1 MDVFE
6 LEAILGLNTDKY
18 ESGLNSAKNSAE
30 SSGSAISG
38 VFGKIGSTIGTVA
51 KATAT
56 AVGVVATGVGAL
68 TASAVKSYAT
78 YEQLE
83 GGVETLFGTGG
94 QSLEDYIN
102 TYDGSIA
109 DAKRSY
115 ESLQEAQDKVMENA
129 SNAYKT
135 AGMSANE
142 YMETVTSF
150 SASLIQSLDGDTVKA
165 SEYADKAITDMSD
178 NANKMGTDI
187 ESIENAYQGFAK
199 QNYTMLDN
207 LKLGYGGTK
216 SEMER
221 LIEDAEGLSDSF
233 EAQRDEA
240 GNLTMS
246 YADIVDAIH
255 IVQDNMGITGTTAL
269 EASTTIEGSL
279 NQTKSAWE
287 NLITGLADSNA
298 NLDELSKNLIDS
310 LVGYVDEE
318 GNEVNGFI
326 DNVIPV
332 VETALSS
339 IGTLVNKLVPEALK
353 LIPTLINEFLPDLVT
368 SAKSLI
374 TGLVSTLEANSGDVV
389 QVISNI
395 GTIILN
401 TILEILPDL
410 IDMGSSVI
418 SNFLEGISENSQNL
432 VDGALKIV
440 DSLVNFITSNL
451 PLLIDVGLQ
460 IIEEL
465 ATGIGQ
471 SLPTLIPEIIEV
483 VMQIVQTL
491 VDHLPEL
498 IEAGLTIFTGLV
510 EGLIQAIPV
519 IVEALPELIESIINA
534 LIEAIPL
541 LMEAS
546 ITLLMAIVEAI
557 PEIMDALAEA
567 LPEIIDTV
575 ISFLTGEGMGDILTG
590 AIEMF
595 MAIAKAIPQI
605 LTSVLSGLGNIIVSV
620 LAKLASSTG
629 NILSG
634 AVSMFKG
641 IASGL
646 AEAVS
651 DIPSKIAEHVSNWV
665 SAIKNKISDFKS
677 AGQNLLEGLWNG
689 ISDKAQWVYSK
700 ITGLGSTIVSKV
712 KSLFGINSP
721 SKVFAEIGGYL
732 AEGLGVGWENEIK
745 DVNKQIEDDMDYDA
759 NLNVTSTLDNSV
771 TASASGTTLTDQDI
785 SRIISGLQINFQNNT
800 YIDGSKM
807 KEEAYKYTVER
818 TTNETRAVNVSQG
831 GYF

>member
-1 MDVFE
+1 MDVFDLVAKLSLDQSE
-6 LEAILGLNTDKY
+6 Y
-18 ESGLNSAKNSAE
+18 ESGLTNASNTASSFGSGLKTAMGVGAVAVTAVTTAVAGVTTAFGKGISNLAEYTDHIDKQSQKMNMSAE
-30 SSGSAISG
+30 SYQEWSAVMEHSGTSIDTMQASMKTLANAVETGNDAFEKLGLSQEELSSMNNEEIFSA
-38 VFGKIGSTIGTVA
+38 TITALQNVDDETERTYLAGQLLGRG
-51 KATAT
+51 ATEL
-56 AVGVVATGVGAL
+56 GAL
-68 TASAVKSYAT
+68 LNTSAEDTQAMKDRVKELGGVMSDDAVKAGASF
-78 YEQLE
+78 Q
-83 GGVETLFGTGG
+83 
-94 QSLEDYIN
+94 D
-102 TYDGSIA
+102 
-109 DAKRSY
+109 
-115 ESLQEAQDKVMENA
+115 SLQDMQTAFTGLKNNMLADFLPSVTTVM
-129 SNAYKT
+129 
-135 AGMSANE
+135 
-142 YMETVTSF
+142 
-150 SASLIQSLDGDTVKA
+150 DGLTEV
-165 SEYADKAITDMSD
+165 
-178 NANKMGTDI
+178 
-187 ESIENAYQGFAK
+187 F
-199 QNYTMLDN
+199 
-207 LKLGYGGTK
+207 
-216 SEMER
+216 
-221 LIEDAEGLSDSF
+221 
-233 EAQRDEA
+233 A
-240 GNLTMS
+240 GNS
-246 YADIVDAIH
+246 SE
-255 IVQDNMGITGTTAL
+255 GIGMIT
-269 EASTTIEGSL
+269 EGINS
-279 NQTKSAWE
+279 
-287 NLITGLADSNA
+287 
-298 NLDELSKNLIDS
+298 
-310 LVGYVDEE
+310 
-318 GNEVNGFI
+318 FI
-326 DNVIPV
+326 DNLSDLAPQISEVGGGIM
-332 VETALSS
+332 TALIDALSNNLDS
-339 IGTLVNKLVPEALK
+339 ILTAGADVIGQLADAIINNLPTIIDTAGQILLK
-353 LIPTLINEFLPDLVT
+353 ITEGIITRLPDLV
-368 SAKSLI
+368 SA
-374 TGLVSTLEANSGDVV
+374 GL
-389 QVISNI
+389 
-395 GTIILN
+395 TIIENLAN
-401 TILEILPDL
+401 GIGEALPEL
-410 IDMGSSVI
+410 IPT
-418 SNFLEGISENSQNL
+418 
-432 VDGALKIV
+432 IV
-440 DSLVNFITSNL
+440 D
-451 PLLIDVGLQ
+451 
-460 IIEEL
+460 
-465 ATGIGQ
+465 
-471 SLPTLIPEIIEV
+471 V

-491 VDHLPEL
+491 VDHLPDL

-546 ITLLMAIVEAI
+546 ITLLMAIVDAI

-575 ISFLTGEGMGDILTG
+575 VSFLTGEGMGDILTG

-595 MAIAKAIPQI
+595 MAIATAIPQI

-712 KSLFGINSP
+712 KSLFGISSP

-759 NLNVTSTLDNSV
+759 NLNVTSTLDSAV